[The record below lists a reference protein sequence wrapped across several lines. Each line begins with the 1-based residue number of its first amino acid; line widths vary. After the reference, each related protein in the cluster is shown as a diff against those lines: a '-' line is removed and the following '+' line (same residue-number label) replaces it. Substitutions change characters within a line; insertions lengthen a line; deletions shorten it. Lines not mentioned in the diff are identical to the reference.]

1 MLTLIAAP
9 DMFATAA
16 ADAERSGS
24 AIGAA
29 NSTTAAK
36 AAEVL
41 VAARDELSAATSL
54 PFSNDTQQ
62 SQALSARAASF
73 HVQCVQAPKGEGRS
87 PAESGYLGSQVVGSV
102 SDFGS
107 GSPCGSR
114 P

>member
-29 NSTTAAK
+29 NSTTAAN

-54 PFSNDTQQ
+54 PFSNYTQQ

-87 PAESGYLGSQVVGSV
+87 PAESGDPRLPGG
-102 SDFGS
+102 GE
-107 GSPCGSR
+107 CE
-114 P
+114 